1 MGRQA
6 IIDVADAFFARAR
19 SPMRLFVLLLSA
31 ISLLAAPDPARAQAG
46 GRDPDELLAKAVA
59 LHQAGD
65 ILGAIQYY
73 EAVLDKQP
81 DRAEVRSNLGAAF
94 MKLGR
99 LEDAIKQ
106 YRAALEARP
115 DMTSVRLNL
124 ALAFYKADRLAEAAP
139 EFARILE
146 QSPKHQ
152 AATLLLADC
161 RLRMGEPA
169 RVVELLSPLEGDL
182 GSDRLFSYLLGS
194 ALLETD
200 QLERGQAV
208 IDRLFR
214 AGDSA
219 EARVLLGAQYLR
231 QGQAIK
237 AVPEIAKAVEMN
249 PALPGVHAL
258 FGRALRQNHDNAGA
272 MAQYHAEL
280 SRNPNDF
287 ESNLW
292 LGLLLL
298 ESSQLDVAFEHLKRA
313 GRLRPGEPAI
323 AYGLGRL
330 HLAAE
335 RLDEARQEL
344 EKLVRIAPSYRQGH
358 VLLATVYYRLNL
370 REKAEEQRAIV
381 EKLRSEEKDAAA
393 GEDTA
398 PPGR

>member
-46 GRDPDELLAKAVA
+46 GRDPDDLLAKAVA

-169 RVVELLSPLEGDL
+169 RVVELLSPLEGEL

>member
-1 MGRQA
+1 
-6 IIDVADAFFARAR
+6 
-19 SPMRLFVLLLSA
+19 MRLSLLLLPA
-31 ISLLAAPDPARAQAG
+31 LCLLAAPDPARAQAG
-46 GRDPDELLAKAVA
+46 GRDPEELLAKAVA

-73 EAVLDKQP
+73 EAVLEKQP
-81 DRAEVRSNLGAAF
+81 DHAEVRSNLGAAF

-99 LEDAIKQ
+99 FEEAIAQ
-106 YRAALEARP
+106 YRKALEVRP
-115 DMTSVRLNL
+115 DMTSVRFNL

-139 EFARILE
+139 EFAKVRE
-146 QSPKHQ
+146 QSPKNQ

-161 RLRMGEPA
+161 RLRTGEPA
-169 RVVELLSPLEGDL
+169 RVVELLSPLEGQL

-208 IDRLFR
+208 IDRLFG

-237 AVPEIAKAVEMN
+237 AVPEIARAVEMN

-258 FGRALRQNHDNAGA
+258 YGRALRQNHDNAGA
-272 MAQYHAEL
+272 MAQYRAEL
-280 SRNPNDF
+280 DRNPNDF

-298 ESSQLDVAFEHLKRA
+298 ESNQLDVAFEHLKRA
-313 GRLRPGEPAI
+313 GRMRPGEPAI

-335 RLDEARQEL
+335 RLDDARREL
-344 EKLVRIAPSYRQGH
+344 EKLVALSPSYRQGH

-370 REKAEEQRAIV
+370 RDKGDEQRAIV
-381 EKLRSEEKDAAA
+381 ERLRSEEKGAA
-393 GEDTA
+393 GDQETA
-398 PPGR
+398 PPDR